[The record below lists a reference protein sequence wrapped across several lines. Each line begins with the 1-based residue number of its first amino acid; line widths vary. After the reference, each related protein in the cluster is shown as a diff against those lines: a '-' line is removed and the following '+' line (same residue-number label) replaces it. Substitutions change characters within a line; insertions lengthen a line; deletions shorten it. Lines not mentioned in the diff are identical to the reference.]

1 MTADA
6 TAGAPTGRLRR
17 VLVDTDVVLDVLL
30 ERPAFIADAAR
41 VFDAVDRGH
50 VGGCV
55 AGHAVTTAYY
65 VCRNGRGDEAAR
77 EGVGLLLDT
86 FDVAPVGRAELAA
99 SLASPFTDY
108 EDGVAHEAAVA
119 SGCDA
124 VVTRNV
130 RDFAEADIPVYT
142 PAELLAVLAGA

>member
-1 MTADA
+1 MTAVP
-6 TAGAPTGRLRR
+6 TAESPDRAPRR

-30 ERPAFIADAAR
+30 ERPDFIADAAR
-41 VFDAVDRGH
+41 VFDAVDRGRLA
-50 VGGCV
+50 GCV

-65 VCRNGRGDEAAR
+65 VCRNGRGDAAAR

-99 SLASPFTDY
+99 SLAGPFTDY
-108 EDGVAHEAAVA
+108 EDGVAHQAAVA

-124 VVTRNV
+124 VVARNV
-130 RDFAEADIPVYT
+130 RHFGSATVPVYT
-142 PAELLAVLAGA
+142 PAEMLAVLAGV

>member
-1 MTADA
+1 MTADPKA
-6 TAGAPTGRLRR
+6 SEATGRPRR

-30 ERPAFIADAAR
+30 ERPDFVADAAR

-50 VGGCV
+50 IGGCV

-99 SLASPFTDY
+99 SLAGPFTDY
-108 EDGVAHEAAVA
+108 EDGVAHQAAVT

-130 RDFAEADIPVYT
+130 RHFGSATVPVYT
-142 PAELLAVLAGA
+142 PTEVLAALDRA

>member
-1 MTADA
+1 MTDGR
-6 TAGAPTGRLRR
+6 TASGLAWPPRR

-30 ERPAFIADAAR
+30 GRPSFVADSAR
-41 VFDAVDRGH
+41 VFDAVDRGRIS
-50 VGGCV
+50 GCV

-65 VCRNGRGDEAAR
+65 VSRGGQGDSAAR
-77 EGVGLLLDT
+77 DGVGRLLET

-99 SLASPFTDY
+99 SLAGAFTDY

-124 VVTRNV
+124 IVTRNV
-130 RDFAEADIPVYT
+130 GDFAASALPVYT
-142 PAELLAVLAGA
+142 PAEMLAVLAGA